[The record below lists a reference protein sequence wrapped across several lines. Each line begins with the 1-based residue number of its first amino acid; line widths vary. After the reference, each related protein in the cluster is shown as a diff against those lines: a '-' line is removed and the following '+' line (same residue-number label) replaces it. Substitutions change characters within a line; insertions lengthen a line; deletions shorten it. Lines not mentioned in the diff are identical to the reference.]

1 MTMITTV
8 IVTEM
13 TETEMT
19 ETTRTM
25 TGSPGVSGINSARK
39 P

>member
-1 MTMITTV
+1 VMTETEMTE
-8 IVTEM
+8 TEM

-25 TGSPGVSGINSARK
+25 TGSPGVSGINRARK